1 MNISAALLTRAAV
14 TAALASTLG
23 IGVANQASAVGGDC
37 SAKRIEVAVSF
48 QPDHAKAR
56 ATGTSLQ
63 SDSRS
68 KAVLTS
74 SVFPDAVSSWRSTK
88 GSVETGTR
96 PYAGSNG
103 ANVEIAEK

>member
-1 MNISAALLTRAAV
+1 MNITAALLTRAAV
-14 TAALASTLG
+14 TAVLASTLG
-23 IGVANQASAVGGDC
+23 IGVAHQASAVGGDC
-37 SAKRIEVAVSF
+37 SAKRIKVAVSF

-56 ATGTSLQ
+56 ATCTSLQ
-63 SDSRS
+63 SDSRF

-103 ANVEIAEK
+103 AKVEIAKK